1 MKTLE
6 ANKMEP
12 FEPTHPG
19 EVIKDEIEYR
29 GISQRALAAQIG
41 VSYTQLN
48 EVLNGK
54 RTLNTELALLISA
67 ALDIDAEPLLAMQT
81 RYDIITAR
89 RNQGFLSRLKSI
101 RKIAAAE
108 LLRGMGV
115 DFEILTKETP
125 EDYPANL
132 PLDEVPK
139 YLSLQK
145 SLAFTDEELPA
156 DFLLITS
163 DTVVICES
171 EILGKPKDREDAA
184 RMLQLLSGKTHHV
197 VTGVTVRSKEKTES
211 FAVRS
216 NVAFAQLD
224 AEEINYYI
232 EHCKPFDKAGAYG
245 IQEWIGYV
253 GISGLEG
260 SFYNVM
266 GLPTRKLYQCLKSF

>member
-1 MKTLE
+1 MLSNL
-6 ANKMEP
+6 NKY
-12 FEPTHPG
+12 H
-19 EVIKDEIEYR
+19 II
-29 GISQRALAAQIG
+29 LA
-41 VSYTQLN
+41 S
-48 EVLNGK
+48 K
-54 RTLNTELALLISA
+54 S
-67 ALDIDAEPLLAMQT
+67 P
-81 RYDIITAR
+81 R
-89 RNQGFLSRLKSI
+89 RQ
-101 RKIAAAE
+101 E

-125 EDYPANL
+125 EDYPADL

-145 SLAFTDEELPA
+145 SLAFGDEDLPA
-156 DFLLITS
+156 DFLLVTS
-163 DTVVICES
+163 DTVVICEG
-171 EILGKPKDREDAA
+171 EILGKPKDRVDAV

-197 VTGVTVRSKEKTES
+197 VTGVTVRSAEKTES

-216 NVAFAQLD
+216 DVTFAQLD
-224 AEEINYYI
+224 PEEIDYYVDRYQ
-232 EHCKPFDKAGAYG
+232 PYDKAGAYG